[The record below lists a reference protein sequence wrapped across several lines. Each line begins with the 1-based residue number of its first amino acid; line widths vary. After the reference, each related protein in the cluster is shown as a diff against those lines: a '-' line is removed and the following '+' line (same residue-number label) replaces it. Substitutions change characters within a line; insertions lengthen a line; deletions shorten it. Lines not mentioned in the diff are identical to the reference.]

1 MVSRYSKWMALL
13 AFITLMVACFLP
25 WTYHADL
32 GKAFTGFFSEKNS
45 YGKPA
50 KFLLLLG
57 GLTTIISFIPI
68 LWLKRAS
75 LFFAG
80 VNLAYAIKT
89 FLMYGSCYRGYCPEK
104 QYGLYL
110 MLLSV
115 GILML
120 TTMFPEGKSYFG
132 NTSQDKTVR
141 DEKSGNA

>member
-13 AFITLMVACFLP
+13 AFIALTAACFLP

-32 GKAFTGFFSEKNS
+32 GKEFTGFFSEKNS

-57 GLTTIISFIPI
+57 GLTAVISFVPT

-104 QYGLYL
+104 QAGLYI
-110 MLLSV
+110 MLASV
-115 GILML
+115 GVLML

-132 NTSQDKTVR
+132 NKSKYAPMR
-141 DEKSGNA
+141 DEKAGDV

>member
-13 AFITLMVACFLP
+13 AFITLTAACFLP

-32 GKAFTGFFSEKNS
+32 GKVFTGFFSEKNS

-57 GLTTIISFIPI
+57 GMTALISFVQT

-80 VNLAYAIKT
+80 VNFAYALKT

-104 QYGLYL
+104 QAGLYI
-110 MLLSV
+110 MLASV
-115 GILML
+115 GVLML

-132 NTSQDKTVR
+132 NKSKDAPMR
-141 DEKSGNA
+141 DEKAGDV

>member
-13 AFITLMVACFLP
+13 AFITLTAACFLP

-32 GKAFTGFFSEKNS
+32 GKVFTGFFSEKNS

-57 GLTTIISFIPI
+57 GMTALISFVPT

-80 VNLAYAIKT
+80 VNFAYALKT

-104 QYGLYL
+104 QAGLYI
-110 MLLSV
+110 MLASV
-115 GILML
+115 GVLML

-132 NTSQDKTVR
+132 NKSKDAPMR
-141 DEKSGNA
+141 DEKAGDV